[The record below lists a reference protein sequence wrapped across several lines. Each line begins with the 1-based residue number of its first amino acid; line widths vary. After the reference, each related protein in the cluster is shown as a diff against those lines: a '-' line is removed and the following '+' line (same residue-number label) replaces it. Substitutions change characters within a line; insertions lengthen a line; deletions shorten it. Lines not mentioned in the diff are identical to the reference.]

1 MLTMHIQKRTL
12 YIIIGTTLLVAIAIG
27 VSVFAI
33 LSAFT
38 TSANAKVPTPTPL
51 VTTTATKGNVT
62 AKILRQYAPD
72 IKNQI
77 AQGLKLTPDQ
87 LTLQLKGGKTLS
99 DVAVAQGIS
108 STQLQTII
116 TSAIE
121 NGLKPAVDSGALT
134 QTQVD
139 RQAKRF
145 SADPTLLDRLLGGSS
160 KGTKQAT
167 PVATSTPA
175 Q

>member
-1 MLTMHIQKRTL
+1 MHIQKRTL
-12 YIIIGTTLLVAIAIG
+12 YIIIGTTVLVAIALG
-27 VSVFAI
+27 VGTFAI

-38 TSANAKVPTPTPL
+38 TSANATVPTPTPI

-62 AKILRQYAPD
+62 TKMLRQYTPD

-77 AQGLKLTPDQ
+77 AQGLKLTSDQ
-87 LTLQLKGGKTLS
+87 LTLQLKAGKTLS
-99 DVAVAQGIS
+99 DIAVAQGVS

-116 TSAIE
+116 TNAIE

-139 RQAKRF
+139 HQAKRF
-145 SADPTLLDRLLGGSS
+145 SADPTLLDHMLGGGSI
-160 KGTKQAT
+160 KPTPNAT
-167 PVATSTPA
+167 ATPA